1 MLLVIAHYIYL
12 LISMSTHPF
21 HVSVSE
27 VYFNEKAHSLE
38 ISMKIFTDDFELAI
52 QKRGNAEFRLLDT
65 KAEIVD
71 EETIRSYLIDN
82 FKIGI
87 DGELVNLDFVGFE
100 FDGNATLCYFEGRK
114 VKKINNIEIDNSI
127 ITEVFDD
134 QINLTHFHYKE
145 EMKSLKAT
153 KGSTVGLINTS
164 GW

>member
-1 MLLVIAHYIYL
+1 MLLVIARYIYVF
-12 LISMSTHPF
+12 ISMSVHPF

-27 VYFNEKAHSLE
+27 VYYNENAHSLE

-52 QKRGNAEFRLLDT
+52 QNKGNAKFRLLDT
-65 KAEIVD
+65 KAENVD
-71 EETIRSYLIDN
+71 EETIGSYLMDN
-82 FKIGI
+82 FRIGI
-87 DGELVNLDFVGFE
+87 DGVLVDLDFVGFE

-114 VKKINNIEIDNSI
+114 IKKINSIEIDNSI

-134 QINLTHFHYKE
+134 QINLTHFQYKE

-153 KGSTVGLINTS
+153 KGSTIGLIDTS